1 MAKAIDLL
9 ADIKKLPDKKFG
21 KDTWIDRLRKKDP
34 LLFGQVVSV
43 VDLWLDGDPEIRRK
57 LPSQTAVCEWMAPL
71 LSARNFQVA
80 AQTVNQ
86 IFPYRRSQRNGE
98 AAK

>member
-9 ADIKKLPDKKFG
+9 ADIKRLPDQKFG
-21 KDTWIDRLRKKDP
+21 KDTWIDRLQKKDP
-34 LLFGQVVSV
+34 ALYAEVLKV
-43 VDLWLDGDPEIRRK
+43 VDAWLDGDPDIRRK
-57 LPSQTAVCEWMAPL
+57 LPSQTAVCDWLSPL
-71 LSARNFQVA
+71 LTARKFPVA
-80 AQTVNQ
+80 SQTVNQ